1 MSKTKKILYLILCI
15 LILTIL
21 IPILLDYHKV
31 SGLGLHLVDWKQI
44 SFLDFYLSRYI
55 FWGALVLSAVVWFLM
70 LVTLF
75 YPKQYL
81 EIQLPDV
88 DGNLKLKNSAI
99 EGFVR
104 CVVANHNF
112 IKDPTIKVNCRK
124 NKCLVHVEGQ
134 MLPSDNIIKRT
145 QIIKDEIAD
154 GLKQFFGMNHRVK
167 LYISVKEY
175 KPKPPRKKTVS
186 RVKSGSKKMEWF
198 KKYQYPFL
206 SGLAGAILACF
217 ILSYG
222 FFKTLFVLICAIL
235 GVGIGYYIQ
244 QKQLFK

>member
-44 SFLDFYLSRYI
+44 SFLDFYLSRYV
-55 FWGALVLSAVVWFLM
+55 FWGTLVLSAVVLFLM

-88 DGNLKLKNSAI
+88 DGELKLKNSAI

-112 IKDPTIKVNCRK
+112 IKDPTIKVNSRK

-145 QIIKDEIAD
+145 QIIKDEIAN
-154 GLKQFFGMNHRVK
+154 GLTQFFWNE
-167 LYISVKEY
+167 SSC
-175 KPKPPRKKTVS
+175 KTVYFCK
-186 RVKSGSKKMEWF
+186 RI
-198 KKYQYPFL
+198 Q
-206 SGLAGAILACF
+206 A
-217 ILSYG
+217 
-222 FFKTLFVLICAIL
+222 KTTT
-235 GVGIGYYIQ
+235 
-244 QKQLFK
+244 

>member
-1 MSKTKKILYLILCI
+1 MKGFNMSKTKKILYLILCI

-55 FWGALVLSAVVWFLM
+55 FWGALVLSAVVLFLM
-70 LVTLF
+70 LVILF
-75 YPKQYL
+75 YPKQ
-81 EIQLPDV
+81 
-88 DGNLKLKNSAI
+88 SI

-112 IKDPTIKVNCRK
+112 IKDPTIKVNSRK

-154 GLKQFFGMNHRVK
+154 GLTQFFGMNHRVK

-186 RVKSGSKKMEWF
+186 RVK
-198 KKYQYPFL
+198 
-206 SGLAGAILACF
+206 
-217 ILSYG
+217 
-222 FFKTLFVLICAIL
+222 
-235 GVGIGYYIQ
+235 
-244 QKQLFK
+244 

>member
-1 MSKTKKILYLILCI
+1 MSKNKKIFYLILCI

-21 IPILLDYHKV
+21 IPILLDYLKF
-31 SGLGLHLVDWKQI
+31 SGLGLHLVDWNQNSLFRI
-44 SFLDFYLSRYI
+44 LSFKIYFLGCSSTFSC
-55 FWGALVLSAVVWFLM
+55 SVVSK

-186 RVKSGSKKMEWF
+186 RVK
-198 KKYQYPFL
+198 
-206 SGLAGAILACF
+206 
-217 ILSYG
+217 
-222 FFKTLFVLICAIL
+222 
-235 GVGIGYYIQ
+235 
-244 QKQLFK
+244 

>member
-1 MSKTKKILYLILCI
+1 M
-15 LILTIL
+15 TIL
-21 IPILLDYHKV
+21 IPILLDYLKY
-31 SGLGLHLVDWKQI
+31 SGLGLHLVDWNQN
-44 SFLDFYLSRYI
+44 SFLEFYLSRYI

-154 GLKQFFGMNHRVK
+154 GLKQFLGMNHRVK

-186 RVKSGSKKMEWF
+186 RVK
-198 KKYQYPFL
+198 
-206 SGLAGAILACF
+206 
-217 ILSYG
+217 
-222 FFKTLFVLICAIL
+222 
-235 GVGIGYYIQ
+235 
-244 QKQLFK
+244 

>member
-1 MSKTKKILYLILCI
+1 MSKNKKIFYLILCI
-15 LILTIL
+15 IILTIL
-21 IPILLDYHKV
+21 IPILLDYLKF
-31 SGLGLHLVDWKQI
+31 SGLGLHLVGWNKN

-55 FWGALVLSAVVWFLM
+55 FWGALVLSAIVLFLM

-99 EGFVR
+99 QGFVR

-112 IKDPTIKVNCRK
+112 IKDPTIKVDCRK

-145 QIIKDEIAD
+145 QIIKEEIAD

-186 RVKSGSKKMEWF
+186 RVK
-198 KKYQYPFL
+198 
-206 SGLAGAILACF
+206 
-217 ILSYG
+217 
-222 FFKTLFVLICAIL
+222 
-235 GVGIGYYIQ
+235 
-244 QKQLFK
+244 